1 MELNYLNHLDF
12 KIEPKDFSFY
22 LKQLENKTKLM
33 EGVLNVV
40 FVTDPYIQALNK
52 AYRAKNKPTDVLS
65 FNYQDQG
72 SDLLGEV
79 YISVDTAKKQAAEH
93 GHDLEDELIKL
104 LVHGILHIHG
114 FDHENDEDYKVMYA
128 LEKSVL
134 GSIAGPFIESE

>member
-12 KIEPKDFSFY
+12 KIEPKDFTAY
-22 LKQLENKTKLM
+22 LKRLESKIELM

-79 YISVDTAKKQAAEH
+79 YISVDTAAKQAVEH
-93 GHDLEDELIKL
+93 GHGLVEELIKL
-104 LVHGILHIHG
+104 LIHGILHVHG
-114 FDHENDEDYKVMYA
+114 FDHEEDEDYKVMYA
-128 LEKSVL
+128 LEKAVL
-134 GSIAGPFIESE
+134 GPIAGPFIENE